1 MYHIGIDIGSMTVK
15 VVVIDQ
21 NSSLAYQDYR
31 RHHARSRQ
39 TAMDMLN
46 DAMKVI
52 GNEPITAALSGSAA
66 LKLAGAAKLPF
77 VQEVFATRVA
87 VQKRVGE
94 VEVVVE
100 LGGEDAK
107 ILFLTNG
114 VEERMNGSCA
124 GGTGAFIDQMAA
136 LLDISLEELDRL
148 SFGHKHIYPIASRC
162 GVFAK
167 SDIQPLLNQGA
178 VKADIAASI
187 YQSIVSQT
195 IAGLAQGRE
204 IKGRVC
210 FLGGPL
216 TFLAGLRERFVQT
229 LGLDDEHAIFPDHAQ
244 YFVALG
250 AAFCGMNEPQ
260 RFTPHEI
267 LDRLT
272 AAQNNPGSE
281 NSALPPLFISEE
293 EYASFT
299 ARHASNTISRGNLNE
314 HPGPAY
320 IGIDAGSTTTK
331 LVLIAQDGSLLYD
344 YYAPN
349 LGDPLACVKNQ
360 LIYIRKTCGERI
372 HINAAA
378 VTGYGE
384 EFIKNAFGIDFG
396 VVETIA
402 HFTAARAFNPAVDFI
417 IDIGGQDMKCFKLR
431 NGAVDSILLNE
442 ACSSGCGSFIEAFAN
457 ALGYPVAEFARLG
470 IYAKHPVNLGSR
482 CTVFMNSSVK
492 QAQNEGAGVDDIS
505 AGLSIS
511 VIKNA
516 VYKVVRAKDADEL
529 GRNIVAQGGA
539 FLNDAVLRAF
549 EREIGREVIR
559 PAIAGL
565 MGAYGAA
572 LYARDRA
579 RDQESGIRDK
589 GSSLLTLEE
598 LEEFS
603 STSKNARCGKCGNAC
618 GLTINTFPGGRQF
631 ISGNRCEKP
640 IGSKGEPLPDA
651 YEFKKELLL
660 SYQPKPSPKN
670 ANFVNA
676 GHNAAQPAKIG
687 IPLGLG
693 TYELLPFWHAL
704 LSGLGYEVV
713 HSGFSTR
720 ELYLAGQHTIPSDT
734 VCYPAKIVH
743 GHIEALLDMGID
755 TIFYPCLPY
764 NFDEG
769 QGDNHYNCP
778 VVAFYPELLAA
789 NIPRLKEARFLAP
802 YFAPHAK
809 SFPALAAKYFAKEFG
824 CKPAEVKAA
833 VQKAYGAYAQYQETL
848 YRFGEAALNYAE
860 DHGLQ
865 TVILAGRPYH
875 ADPEINHGVHKVLSS
890 LGVVV
895 LSEDCL
901 RPAEKFKVNVLNQWT
916 YHSRLYS
923 AAKFA
928 AENENVH
935 LVQLISFGCGL
946 DAITSDE
953 VKDIL
958 EKKGRIYTLL
968 KIDEINNLGA
978 AKIRLRS
985 LLEAVKR

>member
-1 MYHIGIDIGSMTVK
+1 MLHLGIDIGSTTVK
-15 VVVIDQ
+15 VVAIDDDGAI
-21 NSSLAYQDYR
+21 LFHDYR
-31 RHHARSRQ
+31 RHHAESRK
-39 TAMDMLN
+39 TAVGMLRQ
-46 DAMKVI
+46 AMKTI
-52 GNEPITAALSGSAA
+52 GNEPATISLSGSAA
-66 LKLAGAAKLPF
+66 LKTAAAADLPF
-77 VQEVFATRVA
+77 VQEVIATRVA
-87 VQKRVGE
+87 VQRRVGE
-94 VEVVVE
+94 VDAVVE

-107 ILFLTNG
+107 ILFLTGG

-136 LLDISLEELDRL
+136 LLGIFLEELDRL
-148 SFGHKHIYPIASRC
+148 SFEHRHIYHIASRC

-187 YQSIVSQT
+187 YQSIVNQT
-195 IAGLAQGRE
+195 IAGLAQGRQ

-216 TFLAGLRERFVQT
+216 TFLKGLRERFAQT
-229 LGLDDEHAIFPDHAQ
+229 LELDNDHAVFPARAQ
-244 YFVALG
+244 YFAALG
-250 AAFCGMNEPQ
+250 AAYYSMDESSA
-260 RFTPHEI
+260 FTPEEI
-267 LDRLT
+267 LRRLANLPIHNEANT
-272 AAQNNPGSE
+272 
-281 NSALPPLFISEE
+281 LPPLFASEE
-293 EYASFT
+293 EYAAFSE
-299 ARHASNTISRGNLNE
+299 RHARSAIPRASLDDYA
-314 HPGPAY
+314 GPAY

-331 LVLIAQDGSLLYD
+331 LVLIAEDGRLLYD

-349 LGDPLACVKNQ
+349 LGDPLAAVKHQ
-360 LIYIRKTCGERI
+360 LIEIRRACGK
-372 HINAAA
+372 HIEIKSAA

-384 EFIKNAFGIDFG
+384 EFIKNAFQVDHG
-396 VVETIA
+396 VVETMA
-402 HFTAARAFNPAVDFI
+402 HFAAAKVFSPAVDFI

-431 NGAVDSILLNE
+431 GGAVDSILLNE

-457 ALGYPVAEFARLG
+457 ALGYPVAEFAALG
-470 IYAKHPVNLGSR
+470 LYAKRPVNLGSR

-492 QAQNEGAGVDDIS
+492 QAQNEGAGVGDIS
-505 AGLSIS
+505 AGLSVS
-511 VIKNA
+511 VVKNA
-516 VYKVVRAKDADEL
+516 VYKVIRARNADEL
-529 GRNIVAQGGA
+529 GQRIVVQGGT

-549 EREIGREVIR
+549 EKEIGREVIR

-565 MGAYGAA
+565 MGAYGSA
-572 LYARDRA
+572 LYARD
-579 RDQESGIRDK
+579 QGSGIRSQ
-589 GSSLLTLEE
+589 GSTILTSEE
-598 LEEFS
+598 LEAFS
-603 STSKNARCGKCGNAC
+603 STSKSARCRQCGNNC
-618 GLTINTFPGGRQF
+618 NLTINIFPGGRQF

-640 IGSKGEPLPDA
+640 LGKNSKGEPLPDA
-651 YEFKKELLL
+651 YAFKQELLL
-660 SYQPKPSPKN
+660 SYKPKS
-670 ANFVNA
+670 
-676 GHNAAQPAKIG
+676 GSLGRIG

-693 TYELLPFWHAL
+693 TYELLPFWYTL
-704 LSGLGYEVV
+704 LSALGFEAV
-713 HSGFSTR
+713 HSGFSSR
-720 ELYLAGQHTIPSDT
+720 EIYLAGQHTIPSDT

-743 GHIEALLDMGID
+743 GHIEALLGMGIE

-802 YFAPHAK
+802 FLAPHAK

-824 CKPAEVKAA
+824 CKPATVKDA
-833 VQKAYGAYAQYQETL
+833 VQAAYEAHAQYQETL
-848 YRFGEAALNYAE
+848 YRFGEASLHYAQ
-860 DHGLQ
+860 DHQLE

-890 LGVVV
+890 LGAVA

-916 YHSRLYS
+916 YHSRLYA

-928 AENENVH
+928 AEHEHVH

-985 LLEAVKR
+985 LLEAVKQ